1 MVCRLIRQLT
11 WQLLTRQIT
20 GDTKAGTFIGADRY
34 GNKYYENMAEELPR
48 TLARRTLFVGIFAD
62 RAVQSEHAGSTT
74 KSTTTTRRKS
84 SRAGEDPH
92 CTCAIYIP
100 PARIC
105 EAADRLTDLSRLVK
119 ACLDF
124 LHGGHSP
131 DHGQGHAVG
140 YAQLGAAGA

>member
-1 MVCRLIRQLT
+1 LVCRLIRQLT

-34 GNKYYENMAEELPR
+34 GNKYYENMTEELPR
-48 TLARRTLFVGIFAD
+48 TLEDARYLWGYLLIEPCSPNTLGRLQGVRI
-62 RAVQSEHAGSTT
+62 
-74 KSTTTTRRKS
+74 RRVAN
-84 SRAGEDPH
+84 RAGLVRIPVVL
-92 CTCAIYIP
+92 ARYIF

-105 EAADRLTDLSRLVK
+105 EAADWLTDLSRLVK

-140 YAQLGAAGA
+140 CAQLGAAGA